1 MRGSGREG
9 VSREDEMK
17 KTLFILLSVT
27 LSMSCASKGPSVDA
41 EQTKPPSPPASKTTP
56 DSEIGLASGTAFEQ
70 PPQKAI
76 GFNAVDPGESEL
88 RARPNEAFPPVI
100 PHTIDD
106 LETITIEE
114 NSCLDC
120 HTADVAEDM
129 GAVAVPSTHHVDLR
143 GAPDAEGD
151 TVVGARWVC
160 TSCHVAQTDAKP
172 LVANPSG

>member
-41 EQTKPPSPPASKTTP
+41 EQSKPPSPPASKTTP

-70 PPQKAI
+70 PQQKAI
-76 GFNAVDPGESEL
+76 GFNVVDPGESEM
-88 RARPNEAFPPVI
+88 RARPNEEFPPAI
-100 PHTIDD
+100 PHSIAD
-106 LETITIEE
+106 LETITLGE

-120 HTADVAEDM
+120 HGPEAASDM
-129 GAVAVPSTHHVDLR
+129 GAPAIPASHFVDLR
-143 GAPDAEGD
+143 RSPEVTSPEVIGS
-151 TVVGARWVC
+151 RWVC
-160 TSCHVAQTDAKP
+160 TSCHVTQTDAKP